1 MELLQIKCPRCPSA
15 VLQSHTT
22 YTTKSHGRRVIDKCD
37 HCPVYFSE
45 TKPPLMAGLKTPV
58 SVIWQVLKA
67 RTEGMGLHAAARTFE
82 KAKNTILAWES
93 KFVDLHR
100 VLFLSAVVHAFL
112 ASVIAGDEA

>member
-1 MELLQIKCPRCPSA
+1 
-15 VLQSHTT
+15 
-22 YTTKSHGRRVIDKCD
+22 
-37 HCPVYFSE
+37 
-45 TKPPLMAGLKTPV
+45 MAGLKTPV